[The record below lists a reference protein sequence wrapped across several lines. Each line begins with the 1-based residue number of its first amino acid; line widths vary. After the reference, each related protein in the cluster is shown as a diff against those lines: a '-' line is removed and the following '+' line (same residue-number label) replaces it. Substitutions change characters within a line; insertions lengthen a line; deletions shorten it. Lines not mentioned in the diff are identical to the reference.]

1 MGVFQKSGNWFID
14 YRLPNGKRR
23 QEKIGTSKKLAET
36 VLQKRKVAI
45 AEGKFLDLVKN
56 EKITFEAFAK
66 EYLALHSRP
75 HKKTWVTDEYHFK
88 DLERFFGGKYL
99 FAITAQDIEH
109 FKAERLKERIGKERI
124 GKEKKGEEKFVS
136 TSTVNRQLAT
146 LRNMFNKA
154 VSWGKLEV
162 NPMKDVR
169 SLKEPKG
176 RLRFLEQEEIVKL
189 LSNCNKKLKPIVVLA
204 LFTGMRRGEILGLKW
219 PDIDFKRNI
228 ITLLDTKNGEKREV
242 PMNGHVKTALIHIKR
257 NPYTQNVF
265 CDNNGA
271 VYQDIRKSFSTALRK
286 SGINDFRFH
295 DLRHTFA
302 SQLVMTG
309 ANLNTVRELMGHK
322 DITMTLRYS
331 HLAPSYK
338 QEAVDNLGKKV
349 ETFWRLEPS
358 VAKSPKTRVSQ
369 VVEHQSFVNTGA

>member
-75 HKKTWVTDEYHFK
+75 HKKTWITDEYHFK

-109 FKAERLKERIGKERI
+109 FKAERLKERIGKV
-124 GKEKKGEEKFVS
+124 KKGEEKFVS

-154 VSWGKLEV
+154 VAWGKLQV

-176 RLRFLEQEEIVKL
+176 RLRFLEQEEIIKL
-189 LSNCNKKLKPIVVLA
+189 LASCSKKMKPIVILA

-286 SGINDFRFH
+286 SGINNFRFH

-338 QEAVDNLGKKV
+338 QEAVDVLGKKV

-358 VAKSPKTRVSQ
+358 VSKSPKTRVSQ
-369 VVEHQSFVNTGA
+369 VIEHQLV